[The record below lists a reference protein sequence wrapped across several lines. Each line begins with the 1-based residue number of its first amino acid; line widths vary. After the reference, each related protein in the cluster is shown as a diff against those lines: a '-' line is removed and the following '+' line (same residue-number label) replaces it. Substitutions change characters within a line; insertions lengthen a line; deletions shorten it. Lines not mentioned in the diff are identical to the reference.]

1 MDDKLVQSAKNGS
14 YILYSAPHSLY
25 AGRARSYLVK
35 KGIPFEERSLGHDG
49 FKEAATL
56 GKLPTIPILV
66 TPLGEVIRD
75 GAAIVEHFESTSGHP
90 CSPSGPL
97 QNLMSILFDV
107 IGAEGLRRPAM
118 HYRWNYPE
126 DNDAFLRHHFFSLFK
141 PDTPDREQKTET
153 AMVKL
158 RSVSELRG
166 VTNDTRELVEAL
178 YLELL
183 DALNVH
189 FEHTPYLLGGRP
201 CVGDFGLLAP
211 LHGHLGRDPHPA
223 GLMKKRAPRVY
234 RWVERMNRADQDASE
249 YFDCGTDFLPNDE
262 IPVTLQTVLRVVAQ
276 DFIPET
282 AASADF
288 LNLWLSQKNPE
299 VGTPAV
305 FRLGSSIGSI
315 EFLVRAQAFK
325 ALVVPY
331 RHFHLQRIHRMFDEH
346 DNLTQDQIAQL
357 LKACGMDNILNF
369 KLNRQIGRL
378 DNLEVWLD

>member
-1 MDDKLVQSAKNGS
+1 MDDKFAQSPQNGS

-25 AGRARSYLVK
+25 AGRARAYLIK
-35 KGIPFEERSLGHDG
+35 KGIPFEERSAGHDD
-49 FKEAATL
+49 FKRAAAL

-97 QNLMSILFDV
+97 QNLLSILFDV

-126 DNDAFLRHHFFSLFK
+126 DNDEFLRQHFFLLFP
-141 PDTPDREQKTET
+141 PDTPDREKKTES

-158 RSVSELRG
+158 RSVTELRG
-166 VTNDTRELVEAL
+166 VNEDTRELVEVL
-178 YLELL
+178 YLEFL
-183 DALNVH
+183 DALNNH
-189 FEHTPYLLGGRP
+189 FKLNPYLLGDRP

-211 LHGHLGRDPHPA
+211 LYGHLGRDPHPA
-223 GLMKKRAPRVY
+223 ALMKKRAPRVY
-234 RWVERMNRADQDASE
+234 RWVERMNRADKDASE
-249 YFDCGTDFLPNDE
+249 YFDRGTDFLPNDE
-262 IPVTLQTVLRVVAQ
+262 IPDTLQSVLRVLAQ

-288 LNLWLSQKNPE
+288 LNFWLSQNKPE
-299 VGTPAV
+299 AGTPAV
-305 FRLGSSIGSI
+305 FRLGASIGSI
-315 EFLVRAQAFK
+315 DFQVRAQAIK

-331 RHFHLQRIHRMFDEH
+331 RHFQLQRLHRMFDAYDERS
-346 DNLTQDQIAQL
+346 QCQVKRL
-357 LKACGMDNILNF
+357 LNACGMTEILNIRL
-369 KLNRQIGRL
+369 KRQIGRSH
-378 DNLEVWLD
+378 NLEVWLD

>member
-1 MDDKLVQSAKNGS
+1 MDGKLVQSPQKGS

-25 AGRARSYLVK
+25 AGRARAYLIK
-35 KGIPFEERSLGHDG
+35 NSITFEERSLGHDG
-49 FKEAATL
+49 FKRAATV

-66 TPLGEVIRD
+66 TPAGDAIRD
-75 GAAIVEHFESTSGHP
+75 GAAIVEHFESISGHP
-90 CSPSGPL
+90 CRPAGPL

-118 HYRWNYPE
+118 HYRWNYLE

-141 PDTPDREQKTET
+141 PDTPDREEKTES
-153 AMVKL
+153 AMAKL
-158 RSVSELRG
+158 RIVTEMRG

-183 DALNVH
+183 DALNIH
-189 FEHTPYLLGGRP
+189 FEHTPYLLGSRP

-211 LHGHLGRDPHPA
+211 LHGHLGRDPYPA
-223 GLMKKRAPRVY
+223 ALMKKRAPRVY

-262 IPVTLQTVLRVVAQ
+262 IPDTLQTVLRVVAQ

-288 LNLWLSQKNPE
+288 LNLWLSQKNPDE
-299 VGTPAV
+299 GSSAV

-315 EFLVRAQAFK
+315 EFHVRAQAIK

-331 RHFHLQRIHRMFDEH
+331 RHFQLQRIHRVFDEH
-346 DNLTQDQIAQL
+346 DNLAQDQIAQL
-357 LKACGMDNILNF
+357 LRACGMENILNF
-369 KLNRQIGRL
+369 RLNRQIGRL